1 MKDHLSSCTLIYCL
15 FFLTLNGQVETIFPD
30 QPDII
35 LVQTDRLDA
44 FQNLEAGNYELALE
58 QFDQLLK
65 EKPNYIS
72 ALMGKAKS
80 HLQSGQYQE
89 AYDTYLKVLA
99 KNPSDH
105 YSLKGIGNAA
115 LFLDQADIALS
126 YYKRALVF
134 KPSDAQ
140 LYEAIA
146 VSQMCTNDYLNAAES
161 AKMASLMYNKKGIEA
176 PYSLI
181 LAYFSYAQI
190 NDKENMQ
197 QVLSYGKKFNFKQR
211 WPTPVVQYIKDEINA
226 SELISL
232 VQSEKEE
239 IEAHTYIGL
248 KLRLNEQ
255 FDESEIHLS
264 WAKDSGRNDI
274 LETLIAKH
282 ILRQS

>member
-1 MKDHLSSCTLIYCL
+1 MKDHLSPCALIYCL

-99 KNPSDH
+99 KDPSDH

-197 QVLSYGKKFNFKQR
+197 QVLSYGTKFNFKQR
-211 WPTPVVQYIKDEINA
+211 WPTPVVKHIKGEINA
-226 SELISL
+226 YELISL

>member
-1 MKDHLSSCTLIYCL
+1 MKDHLSPCALIYCL

-72 ALMGKAKS
+72 ALMGKAKGL
-80 HLQSGQYQE
+80 LQSGQYQE

-99 KNPSDH
+99 KDPSDH

-181 LAYFSYAQI
+181 LAYFSFAQI

-211 WPTPVVQYIKDEINA
+211 WPTPVVQYIKGEINA

-239 IEAHTYIGL
+239 ICLLYTSPSP
-248 KLRLNEQ
+248 R
-255 FDESEIHLS
+255 DP
-264 WAKDSGRNDI
+264 
-274 LETLIAKH
+274 T
-282 ILRQS
+282 

>member
-1 MKDHLSSCTLIYCL
+1 MKDHLSPCALIYCL

-44 FQNLEAGNYELALE
+44 FQNLEAGNYELATE

-80 HLQSGQYQE
+80 HLQTGQYQE
-89 AYDTYLKVLA
+89 AYETYLKVLA
-99 KNPSDH
+99 KDPSDH

-134 KPSDAQ
+134 KPFDAQ
-140 LYEAIA
+140 LYEEIA

-190 NDKENMQ
+190 NDKDNMQ
-197 QVLSYGKKFNFKQR
+197 EVLSYGKKFNFKQR
-211 WPTPVVQYIKDEINA
+211 WPTPVVQYINGEINA

>member
-1 MKDHLSSCTLIYCL
+1 MKDHLSPCALIYCL

-65 EKPNYIS
+65 AKPNYIS

-80 HLQSGQYQE
+80 HLQSGQYQK

-99 KNPSDH
+99 KDPSDH

-126 YYKRALVF
+126 YYKRARVF

-176 PYSLI
+176 PYS
-181 LAYFSYAQI
+181 
-190 NDKENMQ
+190 
-197 QVLSYGKKFNFKQR
+197 
-211 WPTPVVQYIKDEINA
+211 
-226 SELISL
+226 
-232 VQSEKEE
+232 
-239 IEAHTYIGL
+239 
-248 KLRLNEQ
+248 
-255 FDESEIHLS
+255 
-264 WAKDSGRNDI
+264 
-274 LETLIAKH
+274 
-282 ILRQS
+282 

>member
-1 MKDHLSSCTLIYCL
+1 MKDHFSPCALIYCL
-15 FFLTLNGQVETIFPD
+15 FFLILDGQVETIFPD
-30 QPDII
+30 QPDVI

-44 FQNLEAGNYELALE
+44 FQNLEAGNYELATE

-80 HLQSGQYQE
+80 HLQTGQYQE
-89 AYDTYLKVLA
+89 AYETYLKVLA
-99 KNPSDH
+99 KDPSDH

-134 KPSDAQ
+134 KPFDAQ
-140 LYEAIA
+140 LYEEIA

-190 NDKENMQ
+190 NDKDNMQ
-197 QVLSYGKKFNFKQR
+197 EVLSYGKKFNFKQR
-211 WPTPVVQYIKDEINA
+211 WPTPVVQYINGEINA

>member
-1 MKDHLSSCTLIYCL
+1 
-15 FFLTLNGQVETIFPD
+15 
-30 QPDII
+30 
-35 LVQTDRLDA
+35 
-44 FQNLEAGNYELALE
+44 
-58 QFDQLLK
+58 
-65 EKPNYIS
+65 
-72 ALMGKAKS
+72 
-80 HLQSGQYQE
+80 
-89 AYDTYLKVLA
+89 
-99 KNPSDH
+99 
-105 YSLKGIGNAA
+105 
-115 LFLDQADIALS
+115 
-126 YYKRALVF
+126 
-134 KPSDAQ
+134 
-140 LYEAIA
+140 
-146 VSQMCTNDYLNAAES
+146 
-161 AKMASLMYNKKGIEA
+161 
-176 PYSLI
+176 
-181 LAYFSYAQI
+181 
-190 NDKENMQ
+190 MQ

>member
-1 MKDHLSSCTLIYCL
+1 MNFLLFDIMIIKPNQMTLMQLRTYIEYL
-15 FFLTLNGQVETIFPD
+15 KNNSMESK
-30 QPDII
+30 
-35 LVQTDRLDA
+35 
-44 FQNLEAGNYELALE
+44 NYELALE

-65 EKPNYIS
+65 EKTNYIS

-80 HLQSGQYQE
+80 YLQSGQYQE

-99 KNPSDH
+99 KDPSDH

-239 IEAHTYIGL
+239 IEASIIS
-248 KLRLNEQ
+248 KRIC
-255 FDESEIHLS
+255 FSFI
-264 WAKDSGRNDI
+264 
-274 LETLIAKH
+274 
-282 ILRQS
+282 